1 MSEALKAPPFPNP
14 LPRPRPTGSGGAA
27 TKPRSAGAR
36 VAATA
41 ATTKIVLA
49 LPKGRIL
56 GEVMPLLA
64 RAGIEPEPAFADEDS
79 RKLQFRTN
87 LADFEIVRVRSFD
100 VATFVA
106 FGAAQLGIAG
116 NDVLMEFNYPEIY
129 APLDLKIGKCRLV
142 VAEPA
147 ELVAQDA
154 PRQWS
159 HVRVATKYPEVTRAH
174 FAARGVQ
181 AECIKLNGALELAPA
196 LGLCRRIVDL
206 VATGATLKAHNLVEV
221 ERIAECTARLAVNR
235 TALKPRP
242 DAIMAWIDRFAK
254 ACHAAPA

>member
-1 MSEALKAPPFPNP
+1 MSDVLQAPPFPNR
-14 LPRPRPTGSGGAA
+14 LARPDARGEPAG
-27 TKPRSAGAR
+27 RQVVRAGAP
-36 VAATA
+36 AAS
-41 ATTKIVLA
+41 KIVLA

-56 GEVMPLLA
+56 SEVMPLLA
-64 RAGIEPEPAFADEDS
+64 RAGIEPEREFADEDS

-87 LADFEIVRVRSFD
+87 LPDFEIVRVRSFD

-129 APLDLKIGKCRLV
+129 APLDLKIGRCRLV
-142 VAEPA
+142 VAEPG
-147 ELVAQDA
+147 ELVAKDE
-154 PRQWS
+154 PREWS
-159 HVRVATKYPEVTRAH
+159 HVRVATKYPEITRAH

-221 ERIAECTARLAVNR
+221 ERIADVTARLAVNR
-235 TALKPRP
+235 TALKTRP
-242 DAIMAWIDRFAK
+242 DALMGWIERFAQ
-254 ACHAAPA
+254 ACNAASA